1 MEFTREEV
9 DALLN
14 TKIRTKDKFN
24 LKEKCEIMMDY
35 IRRLRMCVRWFQ
47 DFEGELSL
55 EHEKLKKLFESAEK
69 KSNEMERLMNAKEE
83 ELNSIIDELRANY
96 SVLQEKFSNEETE
109 KLAAVESLITEK
121 NARMTAERSQASL

>member
-24 LKEKCEIMMDY
+24 LKEKSEMMMDY
-35 IRRLRMCVRWFQ
+35 YIKKLRMCVRWYQ
-47 DFEGELSL
+47 EFEGGISL

-69 KSNEMERLMNAKEE
+69 KSNDMGMFL
-83 ELNSIIDELRANY
+83 II
-96 SVLQEKFSNEETE
+96 
-109 KLAAVESLITEK
+109 
-121 NARMTAERSQASL
+121 